1 MTCPNCTA
9 LALAHRSAQERH
21 AVLMRQ
27 ASDKMTMQERVI
39 TALKTEIKS
48 LRSKQDETEIIV
60 RPGGK

>member
-1 MTCPNCTA
+1 MSCPNCTA
-9 LALAHRSAQERH
+9 LALAHRSAQDRH

-27 ASDKMTMQERVI
+27 SSDKMTMQERVI

-60 RPGGK
+60 RHGGK